1 MTQEFKQEPDAEQIA
16 AQLGEVAPK
25 KVEKVKAF
33 FSAIVSLD
41 APVFKNG
48 KQGSELIDFIFDE
61 EEDFDETVNSN
72 VLEGI
77 IAKFLEKV
85 SPREREILAL
95 RFGLD
100 GKKER
105 TLKEVGEEFG
115 VSRQRIHQIETKALG
130 KLRNSLE
137 SKQLADLL

>member
-16 AQLGEVAPK
+16 AQLGEVTPK
-25 KVEKVKAF
+25 TVEKVKAF

-41 APVFKNG
+41 APVFRNG
-48 KQGSELIDFIFDE
+48 RQGSELIDFIFDE

-85 SPREREILAL
+85 SPREREILAF

-100 GKKER
+100 SKKES
-105 TLKEVGEEFG
+105 TL
-115 VSRQRIHQIETKALG
+115 
-130 KLRNSLE
+130 
-137 SKQLADLL
+137 